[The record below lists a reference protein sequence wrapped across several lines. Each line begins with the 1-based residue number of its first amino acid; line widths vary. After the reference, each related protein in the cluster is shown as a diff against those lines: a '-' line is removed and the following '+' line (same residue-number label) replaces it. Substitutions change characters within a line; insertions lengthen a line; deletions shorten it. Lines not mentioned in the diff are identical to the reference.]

1 MAKRNEESTFKMKTD
16 LPVSQA
22 PSFNLL
28 IESFSLSSQQQQ
40 QQSKVSQVLPQTCST
55 PILVSP
61 SSSSPLLLSTGEA
74 KKQKKFR
81 LDADELKPAANST
94 AEPVTH
100 TNEISQSQALEL
112 FNERQ
117 TEPILDQ
124 AAKSHAM
131 ISDKDV

>member
-40 QQSKVSQVLPQTCST
+40 QQSKVSQGLPQTCST

-117 TEPILDQ
+117 TETIVDQ